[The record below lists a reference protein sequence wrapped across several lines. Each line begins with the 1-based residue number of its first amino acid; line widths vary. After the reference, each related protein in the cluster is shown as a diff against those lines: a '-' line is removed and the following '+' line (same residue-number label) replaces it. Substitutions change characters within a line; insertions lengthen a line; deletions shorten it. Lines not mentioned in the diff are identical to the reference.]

1 MWAPKKATRIL
12 GGTMNESN
20 TDRALRLVAGVALLI
35 LGFAVFS
42 GVIGVV
48 AIIVGA
54 ILTLTGAVGFCP
66 IYALLKISTRKLSG
80 A

>member
-1 MWAPKKATRIL
+1 
-12 GGTMNESN
+12 MNESN
-20 TDRALRLVAGVALLI
+20 ADRAIRFVAGVALLI
-35 LGFAVFS
+35 LGLTAFNGAIAV
-42 GVIGVV
+42 I

-66 IYALLKISTRKLSG
+66 LYAIFKTGTRKLTG

>member
-1 MWAPKKATRIL
+1 
-12 GGTMNESN
+12 MNESN
-20 TDRALRLVAGVALLI
+20 GDRIFRVVVGVALLI
-35 LGFAVFS
+35 AGFTALS
-42 GVIGVV
+42 GVISVI

-66 IYALLKISTRKLSG
+66 IYAVFKTGTRKLTG

>member
-1 MWAPKKATRIL
+1 
-12 GGTMNESN
+12 MNES
-20 TDRALRLVAGVALLI
+20 TGDRIGRVVVGVAALI
-35 LGFAVFS
+35 LGFTVF
-42 GVIGVV
+42 GGPLAVV

-66 IYALLKISTRKLSG
+66 IYGIFKTGTRKITG

>member
-1 MWAPKKATRIL
+1 
-12 GGTMNESN
+12 MNESN

-66 IYALLKISTRKLSG
+66 IYALLKISTRKLGG

>member
-1 MWAPKKATRIL
+1 
-12 GGTMNESN
+12 MNESN
-20 TDRALRLVAGVALLI
+20 GDRIGRVVVGVIALI
-35 LGFAVFS
+35 LGFTVFS
-42 GVIGVV
+42 GPLAVI

-66 IYALLKISTRKLSG
+66 IYAVFKTGTRKITG